1 MAFTCRVQ
9 YLDDTDP
16 FASTVF
22 PEPTRPPSF
31 TFNEYLPLLDQLQ
44 AVHKF
49 LRAPHKVEDCTL
61 QLSHNGYYLDL
72 ESSIDEQKDDF
83 ENFNKERKH
92 SVILRSQLSVRV
104 HGCIEKLLNSTGREL
119 RRALFSLKQIFQDDK
134 DLVHEFVSADG
145 LACLIKVGT
154 DADQNYQNY
163 ILRALGQIMLYVD
176 GMNGVIDHTD
186 TVQWLYSLL
195 ASKYRLVV
203 KTSLK
208 LLLVFVEYTDTNAT
222 VLYQATCVVDKE
234 QGKSTWSNVMEL
246 LKDEGQDSEVLLYAM
261 SLINKTLNSIPDQDT
276 FYDITDSLEQQEIE
290 EATKKL
296 MSCKG
301 TDLDLVEQFKSYE
314 YALKQ
319 EDGDI
324 DIPVERKHNLR
335 KHRRSAEL
343 VDRKSLRRSLKPTAE
358 YSVDK
363 RELRRSLDL
372 GTSLSPDDA
381 RRINDSSRRR
391 ENRRNRARLSMDNAG
406 HSDSPSTEKTVQEML
421 EERRMRRRAGEQD
434 GSSREDTSAPTT
446 DMSASEYS
454 SIYDLSLDDDV
465 FGEVKSDQPAAST
478 EDTTRPA
485 EPSIRPPRS
494 EPKDASP
501 ARQPSDTPLSARWI
515 DRYNSKYGTVLSGHD
530 MLPSRTRPIDTST
543 MPTRTQPSID
553 TTPSRVRHSEEDA
566 RTRARS
572 AEGDDTPARKHHGRE
587 TSSETPSSVTPPTNT
602 TTPAETDY
610 VTERRRRRRE
620 REAQRAAEA
629 EAAEKLTATLP
640 RNFKP
645 ADSSTPLT
653 TTEYVSHRRRNK
665 DDKPEETVSTTVTA
679 SKPAEVTSPPALEN
693 GEVSCHRRR
702 RRRLSSKAD
711 TENQEPKADE
721 EEVKALLPPDYLSSG
736 IAARRKLRQEQ
747 REQEMREEAERQR
760 EAETSQRPV
769 PVILEPTS
777 SFSEEENKG
786 RGSTQEVT
794 GLTNGDSSGLDA
806 VTSEAS
812 RTSSPERSA
821 TSDDT
826 VLEKTAAPAKISN
839 HVEPPSEKPLP
850 SVDSPEKQ
858 ASKADKAPLSL
869 KIDREGAETSKEG
882 GDVVGK
888 TEEDTQKGHQE
899 PPMSAGLTNNKRYQL
914 EMMYANRNSLDE
926 PALGSPSRKIST
938 SLENHESITNRID
951 KLNKKPDE
959 EEDEGLTMVAPRNM
973 GVTEGTVQS
982 VQEKLQSPQG
992 ATTSQEDQKET
1003 GPKGDKTGAI
1013 NLAKQGLKSVNIPL
1027 KQPGASVPGKAAA
1040 VSPEVQ
1046 QEAQWQELLRQNN
1059 RELRISGWDFT
1070 DLSTKDDKN
1079 VFMVTNTFG
1088 GGGVVPPP
1096 PPPPMGGMII
1106 PPPPAPPAPPMAPGH
1121 YGTLPPPPPP
1131 LSTAMTTISDGYNT
1145 YPPKKKKTVRLFW
1158 KETRLDRLSMY
1169 GRNDPKETIWGG
1181 LGEVKIDKRKL
1192 EHLFESKAKEIL
1204 QKDQKI
1210 LEAGKKHVISV
1221 LDAKRSNHINIALTA
1236 LPHPSTIKQAIM
1248 KMDGTAVNKEGI
1260 EKLLTMVPTEEESN
1274 LIKESTMLNPD
1285 IPLGSAEQFL
1295 HMLSNI
1301 TVLKARLNLWLFKMD
1316 YESLEEEVAEP
1327 LAELKKGIEDL
1338 KNNKTFRHI
1347 LSMLLAVGNFL
1358 NGAQVQGFHIDYL
1371 AKVPDIK
1378 DTVHKQSLLYHLC
1391 GMVIEQ
1397 FPDSTDLFSELAS
1410 ISRCAKVDFEVLETN
1425 LQKMEEQ
1432 CKASW
1437 EHLRIINKH
1446 DSHSHLKSKLQDFLS
1461 DCNQRI
1467 IVLKIVHRR
1476 VLNRFNELLL
1486 FLGMTASAAR
1496 ELKITEFC
1504 KIMSEFALEYR
1515 TTRERVLEQEKKKA
1529 NHRKRAM
1536 TRGKMITENLT
1547 LSQDKEE
1554 DAKLKALLKNHV
1566 GSTAPGDEAL
1576 RTRTRNKPNLGTS
1589 ASTSNMEDVG
1599 DEQTDEMLQI
1609 LVNTAKNTRTRNTP
1623 RERKRGGRTNRKSL
1637 RRTLKGGTGL
1647 TEAES
1652 RALGLHP
1659 SSKTVHI

>member
-515 DRYNSKYGTVLSGHD
+515 DRYNSKYGTVLS
-530 MLPSRTRPIDTST
+530 
-543 MPTRTQPSID
+543 
-553 TTPSRVRHSEEDA
+553 E
-566 RTRARS
+566 
-572 AEGDDTPARKHHGRE
+572 
-587 TSSETPSSVTPPTNT
+587 
-602 TTPAETDY
+602 
-610 VTERRRRRRE
+610 
-620 REAQRAAEA
+620 
-629 EAAEKLTATLP
+629 LTATLP

>member
-501 ARQPSDTPLSARWI
+501 ARQP
-515 DRYNSKYGTVLSGHD
+515 
-530 MLPSRTRPIDTST
+530 
-543 MPTRTQPSID
+543 
-553 TTPSRVRHSEEDA
+553 
-566 RTRARS
+566 
-572 AEGDDTPARKHHGRE
+572 
-587 TSSETPSSVTPPTNT
+587 
-602 TTPAETDY
+602 
-610 VTERRRRRRE
+610 
-620 REAQRAAEA
+620 
-629 EAAEKLTATLP
+629 KLTATLP